1 MPNQMKTDS
10 LEEAIDDNE
19 VRYLSLCAR
28 FDNVEF
34 RLSIIES
41 MLVEIRCKLEE
52 MAD

>member
-1 MPNQMKTDS
+1 MPNQTMNDS
-10 LEEAIDDNE
+10 LEEAINNNE
-19 VRYLSLCAR
+19 VHYLSLCTR